1 MPPLFFKGFYMQ
13 QMKEILVGAQMLFVA
28 FGALVLV
35 PLLTGI
41 SPAVALLSAGIGT
54 LCFQFFTGR
63 QVPIFLGSSFAFIA
77 PLSLAIGQWGLAAT
91 QGAIIAVSL
100 VYLLLALLVRQLGT
114 GFIDRLFPPIVV
126 APVIMVIGLSLA
138 PAAAN
143 MAMGLSGDGS
153 TMLFAKGP
161 ALAVAA
167 VALLVTIVIA
177 LYTSGLTKLLA
188 VFAGIVAGYICASVL
203 GLTNFAAVR
212 DAAWLQLPPVTAP
225 AFDINAILFLLPV
238 ALAPAIEHIGDIAV
252 ISQVCDKPFMQKPG
266 LHKTLAG
273 DGIAVAIAG
282 CLGGPPVTTYSEV
295 TGAVSITG
303 AKQPR
308 IMIYAALTAI
318 VLAFSGKLEALLRQM
333 PTPIMGG
340 IMLLLFGSI
349 AAMGARSL
357 LAPNARVRSERSVII
372 IAVTLVAGLGHLS
385 IDLGPVH
392 LEGIG
397 LSAIIAIILN
407 LALPQPADDGNA
419 N

>member
-1 MPPLFFKGFYMQ
+1 MQ
-13 QMKEILVGAQMLFVA
+13 NLKEILVGIQMLFVA

-54 LCFQFFTGR
+54 LCFQLFTGR

-77 PLSLAIGQWGLAAT
+77 PLIYAIGHWGLAAT
-91 QGAIIAVSL
+91 QGGIIAVSL
-100 VYLLLALLVRQLGT
+100 VYFILALLIRLLGT

-143 MAMGLSGDGS
+143 MAMGLSGDGG
-153 TMLFAKGP
+153 TVLYAKGP
-161 ALAVAA
+161 ALVSAGVALAATIA
-167 VALLVTIVIA
+167 VAL
-177 LYTSGLTKLLA
+177 YTRGLTKLLA
-188 VFAGIVAGYICASVL
+188 VFAGIIAGYIAAYSL
-203 GLTNFAAVR
+203 GLTNFSAVQQA
-212 DAAWLQLPPVTAP
+212 DWFVTPPVTAP
-225 AFDINAILFLLPV
+225 AFNLEAILFLLPV
-238 ALAPAIEHIGDIAV
+238 ALAPAIEHIGDVAV

>member
-1 MPPLFFKGFYMQ
+1 MQ
-13 QMKEILVGAQMLFVA
+13 NLKEILVGIQMLFVA

-77 PLSLAIGQWGLAAT
+77 PLIYAIGHWGLAAT
-91 QGAIIAVSL
+91 QGGIIAVSL
-100 VYLLLALLVRQLGT
+100 VYFILAVLIRQLGT

-143 MAMGLSGDGS
+143 MAMGLSGDGG
-153 TMLFAKGP
+153 TMLYAKGP
-161 ALAVAA
+161 ALVSAGVALAATIA
-167 VALLVTIVIA
+167 VAL
-177 LYTSGLTKLLA
+177 YTRGLTKLLA
-188 VFAGIVAGYICASVL
+188 VFVGIIAGYIAAYSL
-203 GLTNFAAVR
+203 GLTNFSAVQQA
-212 DAAWLQLPPVTAP
+212 DWLVAPPVTAP
-225 AFDINAILFLLPV
+225 AFNLEAILFLLPV

-252 ISQVCDKPFMQKPG
+252 ISQVCDKPFLKTPG
-266 LHKTLAG
+266 LHRTLAG
-273 DGIAVAIAG
+273 DGIAIAIAG

-303 AKQPR
+303 AKNPR
-308 IMIYAALTAI
+308 IMSYAAVAAI
-318 VLAFSGKLEALLRQM
+318 VLAFSGKLAAFLSNM

-357 LAPNARVRSERSVII
+357 LAPNANVRSERSVII

-385 IDLGPVH
+385 IDLGLIR

-397 LSAIIAIILN
+397 LSAILAIILN
-407 LALPQPADDGNA
+407 LVLPQPEDDGNA

>member
-1 MPPLFFKGFYMQ
+1 MQ

-54 LCFQFFTGR
+54 LSFQFFTGR

-153 TMLFAKGP
+153 TTLFAKGP

-357 LAPNARVRSERSVII
+357 LAPNARVRSERSVLI

>member
-1 MPPLFFKGFYMQ
+1 MQ
-13 QMKEILVGAQMLFVA
+13 NLKEILVGIQMLFVA

-54 LCFQFFTGR
+54 LCFQLFTGR

-77 PLSLAIGQWGLAAT
+77 PLIYAIGHWGLAAT
-91 QGAIIAVSL
+91 QGGIIAVSL
-100 VYLLLALLVRQLGT
+100 VYFILALLIRLLGT

-143 MAMGLSGDGS
+143 MAMGLSGDGG
-153 TMLFAKGP
+153 TTLYAKGP
-161 ALAVAA
+161 ALVSTGVALAATIA
-167 VALLVTIVIA
+167 VAL
-177 LYTSGLTKLLA
+177 YTRGLTKLLA
-188 VFAGIVAGYICASVL
+188 VFVGIIAGYIAAYSL
-203 GLTNFAAVR
+203 GLTNFAAVQQA
-212 DAAWLQLPPVTAP
+212 DWLVAPPVTAP
-225 AFDINAILFLLPV
+225 AFNLEAILFLLPV

-252 ISQVCDKPFMQKPG
+252 ISQVCDKPFLKTPG
-266 LHKTLAG
+266 LHRTLAG
-273 DGIAVAIAG
+273 DGIAIAIAG

-303 AKQPR
+303 AKNPR
-308 IMIYAALTAI
+308 IMSYAAIAAI
-318 VLAFSGKLEALLRQM
+318 ILAFSGKLAAFLSNM

-357 LAPNARVRSERSVII
+357 LAANANVRSERSVII

-385 IDLGPVH
+385 IDLGLIR

-397 LSAIIAIILN
+397 LSAILAIILN
-407 LALPQPADDGNA
+407 LVLPQPEDDGNA

>member
-1 MPPLFFKGFYMQ
+1 MQ
-13 QMKEILVGAQMLFVA
+13 NLKEILVGIQMLFVA

-41 SPAVALLSAGIGT
+41 SPAVALLCAGIGT
-54 LCFQFFTGR
+54 LCFQLFTGR

-77 PLSLAIGQWGLAAT
+77 PLIYAIGHWGLAAT
-91 QGAIIAVSL
+91 QGGIIAVSL
-100 VYLLLALLVRQLGT
+100 VYFILALLIRLLGT

-143 MAMGLSGDGS
+143 MAMGLSGDGG
-153 TMLFAKGP
+153 TVLYAKGP
-161 ALAVAA
+161 ALVSAGVALAATIA
-167 VALLVTIVIA
+167 VAL
-177 LYTSGLTKLLA
+177 YTRGLTKLLA
-188 VFAGIVAGYICASVL
+188 VFVGIIAGYIAAYSL
-203 GLTNFAAVR
+203 GLTNFSAVQQA
-212 DAAWLQLPPVTAP
+212 DWFVTPPVTAP
-225 AFDINAILFLLPV
+225 AFNLEAILFLLPV
-238 ALAPAIEHIGDIAV
+238 ALAPAIEHIGDVAV
-252 ISQVCDKPFMQKPG
+252 ISQVCDKPFMKTPG
-266 LHKTLAG
+266 LHRTLAG
-273 DGIAVAIAG
+273 DGIAIAIAG
-282 CLGGPPVTTYSEV
+282 SLGGPPVTTYSEV

-303 AKQPR
+303 AKNPR
-308 IMIYAALTAI
+308 IMSYAAIAAI
-318 VLAFSGKLEALLRQM
+318 ILAFSGKLAAFLSNM

>member
-1 MPPLFFKGFYMQ
+1 MQ
-13 QMKEILVGAQMLFVA
+13 NLKEILVGIQMLFVA

-54 LCFQFFTGR
+54 LCFQLFTGR

-77 PLSLAIGQWGLAAT
+77 PLIYAIGHWGLAAT
-91 QGAIIAVSL
+91 QGGIIAVSL
-100 VYLLLALLVRQLGT
+100 VYFILAVLIRLLGI

-143 MAMGLSGDGS
+143 MAMGLSGDGG
-153 TMLFAKGP
+153 TVLYAKGP
-161 ALAVAA
+161 ALISAGVALAATIA
-167 VALLVTIVIA
+167 VAL
-177 LYTSGLTKLLA
+177 YTRGLTKLLA
-188 VFAGIVAGYICASVL
+188 VFVGIIAGYIAAYSL
-203 GLTNFAAVR
+203 GLTNFSAVQQA
-212 DAAWLQLPPVTAP
+212 DWFVTPPVTAP
-225 AFDINAILFLLPV
+225 AFNLEAILFLLPV
-238 ALAPAIEHIGDIAV
+238 ALAPAIEHIGDVAV
-252 ISQVCDKPFMQKPG
+252 ISQVCDKPFMKTPG
-266 LHKTLAG
+266 LHRTLAG
-273 DGIAVAIAG
+273 DGIAIAIAG
-282 CLGGPPVTTYSEV
+282 SLGGPPVTTYSEV

-303 AKQPR
+303 AKNPR
-308 IMIYAALTAI
+308 IMSDAAIAAI
-318 VLAFSGKLEALLRQM
+318 ILAFSGKLAAFLSNM

-357 LAPNARVRSERSVII
+357 LAPNANVRSERSVII
-372 IAVTLVAGLGHLS
+372 IAVTLVVGLGHLS
-385 IDLGPVH
+385 VDLGLVR

-407 LALPQPADDGNA
+407 LVLPQPEDDGNA

>member
-1 MPPLFFKGFYMQ
+1 MQ
-13 QMKEILVGAQMLFVA
+13 NLKEILVGIQMLFVA

-54 LCFQFFTGR
+54 LCFQLFTGR

-77 PLSLAIGQWGLAAT
+77 PLIYAIGHWGLAAT
-91 QGAIIAVSL
+91 QGGIIAVSL
-100 VYLLLALLVRQLGT
+100 VYFILALLIRLLGT

-143 MAMGLSGDGS
+143 MAMGLSGDGG
-153 TMLFAKGP
+153 TVLYAKGP
-161 ALAVAA
+161 ALVSAGVALAATIA
-167 VALLVTIVIA
+167 VAL
-177 LYTSGLTKLLA
+177 YTRGLTKLLA
-188 VFAGIVAGYICASVL
+188 VFVGIIAGYIAAYSL
-203 GLTNFAAVR
+203 GLTNFSAVQQA
-212 DAAWLQLPPVTAP
+212 DWFVTPPVTAP
-225 AFDINAILFLLPV
+225 AFNLEAILFLLPV
-238 ALAPAIEHIGDIAV
+238 ALAPAIEHIGDVAV
-252 ISQVCDKPFMQKPG
+252 ISQVCDKPFMKTPG
-266 LHKTLAG
+266 LHRTLAG
-273 DGIAVAIAG
+273 DGIAIAIAG
-282 CLGGPPVTTYSEV
+282 SLGGPPVTTYSEV

-303 AKQPR
+303 AKNPR
-308 IMIYAALTAI
+308 IMSYAAIAAI
-318 VLAFSGKLEALLRQM
+318 ILAFSGKLAAFLSNM

-357 LAPNARVRSERSVII
+357 LAPNANVRSERSVII
-372 IAVTLVAGLGHLS
+372 IAVTLVVGLGHLS
-385 IDLGPVH
+385 VDLGLVC

-407 LALPQPADDGNA
+407 LVLPQPEDDGNA

>member
-1 MPPLFFKGFYMQ
+1 MQ
-13 QMKEILVGAQMLFVA
+13 NLKEILVGIQMLFVA

-54 LCFQFFTGR
+54 LCFQLFTGR

-77 PLSLAIGQWGLAAT
+77 PLIYAIGHWGLAAT
-91 QGAIIAVSL
+91 QGGIIAVSL
-100 VYLLLALLVRQLGT
+100 VYFILALLIRLLGT

-143 MAMGLSGDGS
+143 MAMGLSGDGG
-153 TMLFAKGP
+153 TVLYAKGP
-161 ALAVAA
+161 ALVSAGVALAATIA
-167 VALLVTIVIA
+167 VAL
-177 LYTSGLTKLLA
+177 YTRGLTKLLA
-188 VFAGIVAGYICASVL
+188 VFVGIIAGYIAAYSL
-203 GLTNFAAVR
+203 GLTNFSAVQQA
-212 DAAWLQLPPVTAP
+212 DWFVTPPVTAP
-225 AFDINAILFLLPV
+225 AFNLEAILFLLPV
-238 ALAPAIEHIGDIAV
+238 ALAPAIEHIGDVAV
-252 ISQVCDKPFMQKPG
+252 ISQVCDKPFLKTPG
-266 LHKTLAG
+266 LHRTLAG
-273 DGIAVAIAG
+273 DGIAIAIAG
-282 CLGGPPVTTYSEV
+282 SLGGPPVTTYSEV

-303 AKQPR
+303 AKNPR
-308 IMIYAALTAI
+308 IMSYTAI
-318 VLAFSGKLEALLRQM
+318 AAIILAFSGKLAAFLSNM

-357 LAPNARVRSERSVII
+357 LAPNANVRSERSVII
-372 IAVTLVAGLGHLS
+372 IAVTLVVGLGHLS
-385 IDLGPVH
+385 VDLGLVR

-407 LALPQPADDGNA
+407 LVLPQPEDDGNA

>member
-1 MPPLFFKGFYMQ
+1 MQ
-13 QMKEILVGAQMLFVA
+13 NLKEILVGIQMLFVA

-54 LCFQFFTGR
+54 LCFQLFTGR

-77 PLSLAIGQWGLAAT
+77 PLIYAIGHWGLAAT
-91 QGAIIAVSL
+91 QGGIIAVSL
-100 VYLLLALLVRQLGT
+100 VYFILALLIRLLGT

-143 MAMGLSGDGS
+143 MAMGLSGDGG
-153 TMLFAKGP
+153 TVLYAKGP
-161 ALAVAA
+161 ALVSAGVALAATIA
-167 VALLVTIVIA
+167 VAL
-177 LYTSGLTKLLA
+177 YTRGLTKLLA
-188 VFAGIVAGYICASVL
+188 VFVGIIAGYIAAYSL
-203 GLTNFAAVR
+203 GLTNFSAVQQA
-212 DAAWLQLPPVTAP
+212 DWFVTPPVTAP
-225 AFDINAILFLLPV
+225 AFNLEAILFLLPV
-238 ALAPAIEHIGDIAV
+238 ALAPAIEHIGDVAV
-252 ISQVCDKPFMQKPG
+252 ISQVCDKPFLQTPG
-266 LHKTLAG
+266 LHRPLAG
-273 DGIAVAIAG
+273 DGIAIAIAG

-303 AKQPR
+303 AKNPR
-308 IMIYAALTAI
+308 IMSYAAIAAI
-318 VLAFSGKLEALLRQM
+318 ILAFSGKLAAFLSNM

-357 LAPNARVRSERSVII
+357 LAPNANVRSERSVII

-385 IDLGPVH
+385 IDLGLVR

-407 LALPQPADDGNA
+407 LVLPQPEDDGNA

>member
-1 MPPLFFKGFYMQ
+1 MQ
-13 QMKEILVGAQMLFVA
+13 NLKEILVGIQMLFVA

-41 SPAVALLSAGIGT
+41 SPAVALLCAGIGT
-54 LCFQFFTGR
+54 LCFQLFTGR

-77 PLSLAIGQWGLAAT
+77 PLIYAIGHWGLAAT
-91 QGAIIAVSL
+91 QGGIIAVSL
-100 VYLLLALLVRQLGT
+100 VYFILALLIRLLGT

-143 MAMGLSGDGS
+143 MAMGLSGDGG
-153 TMLFAKGP
+153 TVLYAKGP
-161 ALAVAA
+161 ALVSAGVALAATIA
-167 VALLVTIVIA
+167 VAL
-177 LYTSGLTKLLA
+177 YTRGLTKLLA
-188 VFAGIVAGYICASVL
+188 VFVGIIAGYIAAYSL
-203 GLTNFAAVR
+203 GLTNFSAVQQA
-212 DAAWLQLPPVTAP
+212 DWFVTPPVTAP
-225 AFDINAILFLLPV
+225 AFNLEAILFLLPV
-238 ALAPAIEHIGDIAV
+238 ALAPAIEHIGDVAV
-252 ISQVCDKPFMQKPG
+252 ISQVCDKPFLKTPG
-266 LHKTLAG
+266 LHRTLAG
-273 DGIAVAIAG
+273 DGIAIAIAG

-303 AKQPR
+303 AKNPR
-308 IMIYAALTAI
+308 IMSYAAVAAI
-318 VLAFSGKLEALLRQM
+318 VLAFSGKLAAFLSNM

-357 LAPNARVRSERSVII
+357 LAPNANVRSERSVII

-385 IDLGPVH
+385 IDLGLIR

-397 LSAIIAIILN
+397 LSAILAIILN
-407 LALPQPADDGNA
+407 LVLPQPEDDGNA

>member
-1 MPPLFFKGFYMQ
+1 MQ

-54 LCFQFFTGR
+54 LSFQFFTGR

-153 TMLFAKGP
+153 TTLFAKGP

>member
-1 MPPLFFKGFYMQ
+1 MQ
-13 QMKEILVGAQMLFVA
+13 NLKEILVGIQMLFVA

-54 LCFQFFTGR
+54 LCFQLFTGR

-77 PLSLAIGQWGLAAT
+77 PLIYAIGHWGLAAT
-91 QGAIIAVSL
+91 QGGIIAVSL
-100 VYLLLALLVRQLGT
+100 VYFILALLIRLLGT

-143 MAMGLSGDGS
+143 MAMGLSGDGG
-153 TMLFAKGP
+153 TVLYAKGP
-161 ALAVAA
+161 ALVSAG
-167 VALLVTIVIA
+167 VALAATI
-177 LYTSGLTKLLA
+177 
-188 VFAGIVAGYICASVL
+188 AGYIAAYSL
-203 GLTNFAAVR
+203 GLTNFSAVQQA
-212 DAAWLQLPPVTAP
+212 DWFVTPPVTAP
-225 AFDINAILFLLPV
+225 AFNLEAILFLLPV
-238 ALAPAIEHIGDIAV
+238 ALAPAIEHIGDVAV
-252 ISQVCDKPFMQKPG
+252 ISQVCDKPFMKTPG
-266 LHKTLAG
+266 LHRTLAG
-273 DGIAVAIAG
+273 DGIAIAIAG
-282 CLGGPPVTTYSEV
+282 SLGGPPVTTYSEV

-303 AKQPR
+303 AKNPR
-308 IMIYAALTAI
+308 IMSYAAIAAI
-318 VLAFSGKLEALLRQM
+318 ILAFSGKLAAFLSNM

-357 LAPNARVRSERSVII
+357 LAPNANVRSERSVII

-385 IDLGPVH
+385 IDLGLVR

-407 LALPQPADDGNA
+407 LVLPQPEDDGNA

>member
-1 MPPLFFKGFYMQ
+1 MQ
-13 QMKEILVGAQMLFVA
+13 NLKEILVGIQMLFVA

-41 SPAVALLSAGIGT
+41 SPAVVLLSAGIGT
-54 LCFQFFTGR
+54 LCFQLFTGR

-77 PLSLAIGQWGLAAT
+77 PLIYAIGHWGLAAT
-91 QGAIIAVSL
+91 QGGIIAVSL
-100 VYLLLALLVRQLGT
+100 VYFILALLIRLLGT

-143 MAMGLSGDGS
+143 MAMGLSGDGG
-153 TMLFAKGP
+153 TVLYAKGP
-161 ALAVAA
+161 ALVSAGVALAATIA
-167 VALLVTIVIA
+167 VAL
-177 LYTSGLTKLLA
+177 YTRGLTKLLA
-188 VFAGIVAGYICASVL
+188 VFVGIIAGYIAAYSL
-203 GLTNFAAVR
+203 GLTNFSTVQQADWFVT
-212 DAAWLQLPPVTAP
+212 PPVTAP
-225 AFDINAILFLLPV
+225 AFNLEAILFLLPV
-238 ALAPAIEHIGDIAV
+238 ALAPAIEHIGDVAV
-252 ISQVCDKPFMQKPG
+252 ISQVCDKPFMKTPG
-266 LHKTLAG
+266 LHRTLAG
-273 DGIAVAIAG
+273 DGIAIAIAG
-282 CLGGPPVTTYSEV
+282 SLGGPPVTTYSEV

-303 AKQPR
+303 AKNPR
-308 IMIYAALTAI
+308 IMSYAAIAAI
-318 VLAFSGKLEALLRQM
+318 ILAFSGKLAAFLSNM

-357 LAPNARVRSERSVII
+357 LAPNANVRSERSVII
-372 IAVTLVAGLGHLS
+372 IAVTLVVGLGHLS
-385 IDLGPVH
+385 VDLGLVR

-407 LALPQPADDGNA
+407 LVLPQPEDDGNA

>member
-1 MPPLFFKGFYMQ
+1 MQ
-13 QMKEILVGAQMLFVA
+13 NLKEILVGIQMLFVA

-54 LCFQFFTGR
+54 LCFQLFTGR

-77 PLSLAIGQWGLAAT
+77 PLIYAIGHWGLAAT
-91 QGAIIAVSL
+91 QGGIIAVSL
-100 VYLLLALLVRQLGT
+100 VYFILALLGT

-143 MAMGLSGDGS
+143 MAMGLSGDGG
-153 TMLFAKGP
+153 TVLYAKGP
-161 ALAVAA
+161 ALVSAGVALAATIA
-167 VALLVTIVIA
+167 VAL
-177 LYTSGLTKLLA
+177 YTRGLTKLLA
-188 VFAGIVAGYICASVL
+188 VFAGIIAGYIAAYSL
-203 GLTNFAAVR
+203 GLTNFSAVQQA
-212 DAAWLQLPPVTAP
+212 DWFVTPPVTAP
-225 AFDINAILFLLPV
+225 AFNLEAILFLLPV
-238 ALAPAIEHIGDIAV
+238 ALAPAIEHIGDVAV
-252 ISQVCDKPFMQKPG
+252 ISQVCDKPFMKTPG
-266 LHKTLAG
+266 LHRTLAG
-273 DGIAVAIAG
+273 DGIAIAIAG
-282 CLGGPPVTTYSEV
+282 SLGGPPVTTYSEV

-303 AKQPR
+303 AKNPR
-308 IMIYAALTAI
+308 IMSYAAIAAI
-318 VLAFSGKLEALLRQM
+318 ILAFSGKLAAFLSNM

-357 LAPNARVRSERSVII
+357 LAPNANVRSERSVII
-372 IAVTLVAGLGHLS
+372 IAVTLVVGLGHLS
-385 IDLGPVH
+385 VDLGLVR

-407 LALPQPADDGNA
+407 LVLPQPEDDGNA

>member
-1 MPPLFFKGFYMQ
+1 MQ
-13 QMKEILVGAQMLFVA
+13 NLKEILVGIQMLFVA

-54 LCFQFFTGR
+54 LCFQLFTGR

-77 PLSLAIGQWGLAAT
+77 PLIYAIGHWGLAAT
-91 QGAIIAVSL
+91 QGGIIAVSL
-100 VYLLLALLVRQLGT
+100 VYFILALLIRLLGT

-143 MAMGLSGDGS
+143 MAMGLSGDGG
-153 TMLFAKGP
+153 TVLYAKGP
-161 ALAVAA
+161 ALVSAGVALAATIA
-167 VALLVTIVIA
+167 VAL
-177 LYTSGLTKLLA
+177 YTRGLTKLLA
-188 VFAGIVAGYICASVL
+188 VFVGIIAGYIAAYSL
-203 GLTNFAAVR
+203 GLTNFSAVQQA
-212 DAAWLQLPPVTAP
+212 DWFVTPPVTAP
-225 AFDINAILFLLPV
+225 AFNLEAILFLLPV
-238 ALAPAIEHIGDIAV
+238 ALAPAIEHIGDVAV
-252 ISQVCDKPFMQKPG
+252 ISQVCDKPFLKTPG
-266 LHKTLAG
+266 LHRTLAG
-273 DGIAVAIAG
+273 DGIAIAIAG

-303 AKQPR
+303 AKNPR
-308 IMIYAALTAI
+308 IMSYAAIAAI
-318 VLAFSGKLEALLRQM
+318 ILAFSGKLAAFLSNM

-357 LAPNARVRSERSVII
+357 LAPNANVRSERSVII

-385 IDLGPVH
+385 IDLGLVR

-407 LALPQPADDGNA
+407 LVLPQPEDDGNA

>member
-1 MPPLFFKGFYMQ
+1 MQ
-13 QMKEILVGAQMLFVA
+13 NLKEILVGIQMLFVA

-54 LCFQFFTGR
+54 LCFQLFTGR

-77 PLSLAIGQWGLAAT
+77 PLIYAIGHWGLAAT
-91 QGAIIAVSL
+91 QGGIIAVSL
-100 VYLLLALLVRQLGT
+100 VYFILALLIRLLGT

-143 MAMGLSGDGS
+143 MAMGLSGDGG
-153 TMLFAKGP
+153 TVLYAKGP
-161 ALAVAA
+161 ALVSAGVALAATIA
-167 VALLVTIVIA
+167 VAL
-177 LYTSGLTKLLA
+177 YTRGLTKLLA
-188 VFAGIVAGYICASVL
+188 VFVGIIAGYIAAYSL
-203 GLTNFAAVR
+203 GLTNFSAVQQA
-212 DAAWLQLPPVTAP
+212 DWFVTPPVTAP
-225 AFDINAILFLLPV
+225 AFNLEAILFLLPV
-238 ALAPAIEHIGDIAV
+238 ALAPAIEHIGDVAV
-252 ISQVCDKPFMQKPG
+252 ISQVCDKPFMKTPG
-266 LHKTLAG
+266 LHRTLAG
-273 DGIAVAIAG
+273 DGIAIAIAG
-282 CLGGPPVTTYSEV
+282 SLGGPPVTTYSEV

-303 AKQPR
+303 AKNPR
-308 IMIYAALTAI
+308 IMSYAAIAAI
-318 VLAFSGKLEALLRQM
+318 ILAFSGKLAAFLSNM

-357 LAPNARVRSERSVII
+357 LAPNANVRSERSVII
-372 IAVTLVAGLGHLS
+372 IAVTLVVGLGHLS
-385 IDLGPVH
+385 VDLGLVR

-397 LSAIIAIILN
+397 LSAIIAITLN
-407 LALPQPADDGNA
+407 LVLPQPEDDGNA

>member
-1 MPPLFFKGFYMQ
+1 MQ
-13 QMKEILVGAQMLFVA
+13 NLKEILVGIQMLFVA

-54 LCFQFFTGR
+54 LCFQLFTGR

-77 PLSLAIGQWGLAAT
+77 PLIYAIGHWGLAAT
-91 QGAIIAVSL
+91 QGGIIAVSL
-100 VYLLLALLVRQLGT
+100 VYFILAVLIRQLGT

-143 MAMGLSGDGS
+143 MAMGLSGDGG
-153 TMLFAKGP
+153 TVLYAKGP
-161 ALAVAA
+161 ALVSAGVALAATIA
-167 VALLVTIVIA
+167 VAL
-177 LYTSGLTKLLA
+177 YTRGLTKLLA
-188 VFAGIVAGYICASVL
+188 VFVGIIAGYIAAYSL
-203 GLTNFAAVR
+203 GLTNFSAVQQA
-212 DAAWLQLPPVTAP
+212 DWLVAPPVTAP
-225 AFDINAILFLLPV
+225 AFNLEAILFLLPV

-252 ISQVCDKPFMQKPG
+252 ISQVCDKSFLKTPG
-266 LHKTLAG
+266 LHRTLAG
-273 DGIAVAIAG
+273 DGIAIAIAG

-303 AKQPR
+303 AKNPR
-308 IMIYAALTAI
+308 IMSYAAVAAI
-318 VLAFSGKLEALLRQM
+318 VLAFSGKLAAFLSNM

-357 LAPNARVRSERSVII
+357 LAPNANVRSERSVII

-385 IDLGPVH
+385 IDLGLIR

-397 LSAIIAIILN
+397 LSAILAIILN
-407 LALPQPADDGNA
+407 LVLPQPEDDGNA

>member
-1 MPPLFFKGFYMQ
+1 MQ
-13 QMKEILVGAQMLFVA
+13 NLKEILVGIQMLFVA

-54 LCFQFFTGR
+54 LCFQLFTGR

-77 PLSLAIGQWGLAAT
+77 PLIYAIGHWGLAAT
-91 QGAIIAVSL
+91 QGGIIAVSL
-100 VYLLLALLVRQLGT
+100 VYFILALLIRLLGT

-143 MAMGLSGDGS
+143 MAMGLSGDGGKV
-153 TMLFAKGP
+153 LYAKGP
-161 ALAVAA
+161 ALVSAGVALAATIA
-167 VALLVTIVIA
+167 VAL
-177 LYTSGLTKLLA
+177 YTCGLTKLLA
-188 VFAGIVAGYICASVL
+188 VFVGIIAGYIAAYSL
-203 GLTNFAAVR
+203 GLTNFSAVQQA
-212 DAAWLQLPPVTAP
+212 DWFVTPPVTAP
-225 AFDINAILFLLPV
+225 AFNLEAILFLLPV
-238 ALAPAIEHIGDIAV
+238 ALAPAIEHIGDVAV
-252 ISQVCDKPFMQKPG
+252 ISQVCDKPFMKTPG
-266 LHKTLAG
+266 LHRTLAG
-273 DGIAVAIAG
+273 DGIAIAIAG
-282 CLGGPPVTTYSEV
+282 SLGGPPVTTYSEV

-303 AKQPR
+303 AKNPR
-308 IMIYAALTAI
+308 IMSYAAIAAI
-318 VLAFSGKLEALLRQM
+318 ILAFSGKLAAFLSNM

-357 LAPNARVRSERSVII
+357 LAPNANVRSERSVII
-372 IAVTLVAGLGHLS
+372 IAVTLVVGLGHLS
-385 IDLGPVH
+385 VDLGLVR

-407 LALPQPADDGNA
+407 LVLPQPEDDGNA